1 VAEQTTSTAEQPSVW
16 RRHRI
21 ALALGA
27 LAVVGCVAGAALLV
41 WRSAQNSPEAALVG
55 LASAAVE
62 GDADAVAASVD
73 TTELV
78 DSAVDDVLS
87 DSQEQR
93 AIIEQYLLAHPG
105 ATEQSIK
112 SKARALLNEEMRE
125 HVESGTLPKRIP
137 LPSGTIKQ
145 LAAKAFASGAVR
157 SVRVDGSH
165 AHVLVVVPYKGKTLR
180 VRVRMTRRGEKWKV
194 DRVENL
200 SQVLKQAGY

>member
-1 VAEQTTSTAEQPSVW
+1 MWDSPQ
-16 RRHRI
+16 
-21 ALALGA
+21 
-27 LAVVGCVAGAALLV
+27 
-41 WRSAQNSPEAALVG
+41 RSLR
-55 LASAAVE
+55 

-78 DSAVDDVLS
+78 DSAVSDVLS
-87 DSQEQR
+87 DSQEQH

-137 LPSGTIKQ
+137 LPNGTIKQ
-145 LAAKAFASGAVR
+145 LAAKAFARGSVR
-157 SVRVDGSH
+157 SVRVEGRH
-165 AHVLVVVPYKGKTLR
+165 AHVLVVVPYKGKTLK
-180 VRVRMTRRGEKWKV
+180 VRVRMTRSGDKWKV

-200 SQVLKQAGY
+200 SSVLKQAGY